1 MYHGKR
7 KMGRWSETMVG
18 FMMACIGCC
27 GFCGLFSS
35 IGCDHEVCG
44 SWPIVLCSGYL
55 LLRLGF
61 SLTEM
66 TSPKSWLIARRE
78 QPIVLEKALLWNRS
92 NQCPH
97 CVVCHWLVSVSPVG
111 GQPESWSITALDS
124 KRASWNL
131 CKLSSTSLLISYLFN
146 VPHTLDSIVVAWSG
160 GGAVSEIVYIK
171 SQFSFFFTFLQLQH
185 FLLFPT
191 FQKQGSKISSYQWP
205 LSGSYFSTPESS
217 EVPSYPCQTMLTL
230 NSLRT
235 FRLKGS
241 YFFMMGREQEFW
253 SFHRNVRPRVLTL

>member
-27 GFCGLFSS
+27 GFCGLLSS
-35 IGCDHEVCG
+35 IGCDPEVCG

-111 GQPESWSITALDS
+111 GQPESWSITALDL

-171 SQFSFFFTFLQLQH
+171 SQFSFFLPSF
-185 FLLFPT
+185 
-191 FQKQGSKISSYQWP
+191 SSNISFCSP
-205 LSGSYFSTPESS
+205 LSR
-217 EVPSYPCQTMLTL
+217 
-230 NSLRT
+230 NKALRSVVT
-235 FRLKGS
+235 SDHCLVAISALRNLLK
-241 YFFMMGREQEFW
+241 FLAT
-253 SFHRNVRPRVLTL
+253 HAKLCLL